1 MKTEKRNTKKGSVL
15 VVDDEEIMRE
25 VLETLLTAEG
35 YRVDLAKT
43 GEEGLEAYGRRA
55 FDVVLLDVSMPGI
68 GGLRALEEFLKMDPE
83 AVIVMITAYA
93 TFDTAIA
100 AWERGAY
107 GCIRKPFQNEQITA
121 TIAAGIKRRRKEEER
136 RTLRRAMSKAVERG
150 EIIGRSDLMQ
160 EVFRIVEQVAPARST
175 VLITG
180 ESGTGKELIAKAI
193 HEASTR
199 AGRPF
204 VTVNSSN
211 IPSELLESELFG
223 HTRGAFT
230 GAIAAKKGLFEVAD
244 GGSIFLDEIGDI
256 PPETQVR
263 LLRVIQEREFT
274 PLGDTTPRRVDVR
287 IVAATNIDLKEAV
300 RQGTFREDLYYRL
313 AVVPIE
319 LPPLRDRRE
328 DILPL
333 AQHFIQKYNEENARD
348 VSDQVAPEV
357 LALLE
362 SYSWPGNVRELE
374 NTIER
379 AVVIA
384 PGNEISKE
392 CLRPEI
398 SDPKSAVSSSPDG
411 ASSGAVGEIG
421 RGINF
426 YEEVRRFEI
435 DLIRRALE
443 QTGGHQSRAAR
454 LLGMNATTL
463 NSKIKTYN
471 INLRP

>member
-1 MKTEKRNTKKGSVL
+1 MKTEKRNAKKGSVL

-68 GGLRALEEFLKMDPE
+68 GGLRALEEFLKMDSE
-83 AVIVMITAYA
+83 AVILMITAYA

-100 AWERGAY
+100 AWERGAF

-136 RTLRRAMSKAVERG
+136 RTLRRAMSKAVDRG

-160 EVFRIVEQVAPARST
+160 EVFRLVEQVAPARST

-287 IVAATNIDLKEAV
+287 IIAATNIDLKEAV
-300 RQGTFREDLYYRL
+300 RQGSFREDLYYRL

-319 LPPLRDRRE
+319 LPPLRDRLE

-333 AQHFIQKYNEENARD
+333 SQHFIQKYNEENARE
-348 VSDQVAPEV
+348 VSEQMAPEV
-357 LALLE
+357 LAMLE

-384 PGNEISKE
+384 PADEISKE

-398 SDPKSAVSSSPDG
+398 SDPKSAVSSSHNG
-411 ASSGAVGEIG
+411 ASYAAVGEIG